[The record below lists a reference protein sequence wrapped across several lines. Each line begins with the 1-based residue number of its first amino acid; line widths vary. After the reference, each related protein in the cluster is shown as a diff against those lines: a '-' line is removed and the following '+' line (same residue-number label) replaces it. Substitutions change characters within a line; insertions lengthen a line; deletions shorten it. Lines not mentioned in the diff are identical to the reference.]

1 MENLSFE
8 QYRKSLSLIDPGE
21 DCPVQAL
28 IEILSRKWNL
38 RVIFELTKK
47 DMVRFGELKKQI
59 GQITNT
65 SLSNTLKDLEDNGLV
80 SRVQFNEMP
89 PRVEYSLTEKGKMLY
104 PAFIA
109 MSNWCQMYSEKGRSN
124 IEVK

>member
-1 MENLSFE
+1 MENLTFE
-8 QYRKSLSLIDPGE
+8 QYRNSLSAIEPME
-21 DCPVQAL
+21 NCPVQAL

-47 DMVRFGELKKQI
+47 DTVRFGELKKQI

-65 SLSNTLKDLEDNGLV
+65 SLSTTLKDLEDNGFV
-80 SRVQFNEMP
+80 NRTQFNEMP

-109 MSNWCQMYSEKGRSN
+109 MSSWCQAYGDK
-124 IEVK
+124 